1 MNHVLDDYIFNNY
14 VVIGVSAGPD
24 SMCLLDLLQKKTT
37 KIVVCHI
44 NHNVRKESIEEEEY
58 ITKYCQDKNIILEKT
73 TINNYQ
79 ENNFEN
85 EARKKRYMF
94 YEEILKKYNSK
105 TLLLAHHGD
114 DLIETILMKISRG
127 SNLEGYAG
135 IKEISNVKNYQ
146 IIRPLLKYTK
156 EDIINYNKSNNIKYY
171 NDSSNQST
179 NYTRNRY
186 RLNILPLLKKEDKNI
201 HKKYLKYSKTLIEY
215 DDYIKREVKRNIN
228 NVYKDNIINIDNLN
242 KLDTFLIKNILYNI
256 MNNIYQNKNNII
268 TDRHIQN
275 IISLLNNTKPNIK
288 IDLPPFTL
296 VGATTRAGDLSA
308 PLRDR
313 FGIISKLQYYTV
325 EELTQI
331 IKRTAKV
338 LGVGIEDDAAVE
350 LASRS
355 RGTPRIANRLF
366 KRVRDFA
373 LVKGD
378 GNIDKDII
386 NIALD
391 RLKVDNMGLDETD
404 HELLLAIIKKFN
416 GGPVGVE
423 AVASAI
429 GEEVTTIEDVY
440 EPYLLQTGLL
450 KRTSR
455 GRVATPKAYEVLHLN
470 YEDFRKK

>member
-14 VVIGVSAGPD
+14 VVIGVSTGPD

-44 NHNVRKESIEEEEY
+44 NHNVRKESIEEEKY

-288 IDLPPFTL
+288 IDLPNNKEI
-296 VGATTRAGDLSA
+296 VKEYN
-308 PLRDR
+308 
-313 FGIISKLQYYTV
+313 KL
-325 EELTQI
+325 I
-331 IKRTAKV
+331 IKDKTSDIKNYKIEFNDKIEIEN
-338 LGVGIEDDAAVE
+338 LIIEKIESEDDDSNSVC
-350 LASRS
+350 
-355 RGTPRIANRLF
+355 RL
-366 KRVRDFA
+366 
-373 LVKGD
+373 
-378 GNIDKDII
+378 NSKDITLPLYI
-386 NIALD
+386 RNREDGDYIILKGSNNRKKIKEIFIEKKLPLNKRNNYPLLVDSNNNIIWIP
-391 RLKVDNMGLDETD
+391 N
-404 HELLLAIIKKFN
+404 IKKSKFCN
-416 GGPVGVE
+416 KKSE
-423 AVASAI
+423 NYDI
-429 GEEVTTIEDVY
+429 IIRCNERKEDY
-440 EPYLLQTGLL
+440 E
-450 KRTSR
+450 
-455 GRVATPKAYEVLHLN
+455 
-470 YEDFRKK
+470 

>member
-1 MNHVLDDYIFNNY
+1 MQKEDIMNHVLDDYIFNNY

-156 EDIINYNKSNNIKYY
+156 EDIINYNKYNNIKYY

-288 IDLPPFTL
+288 IDLPNNKEI
-296 VGATTRAGDLSA
+296 VKEYN
-308 PLRDR
+308 
-313 FGIISKLQYYTV
+313 KL
-325 EELTQI
+325 I
-331 IKRTAKV
+331 IKDKTSDIKNYKIEFNDKIEIEN
-338 LGVGIEDDAAVE
+338 LIIEKIESEDDDSNSVC
-350 LASRS
+350 
-355 RGTPRIANRLF
+355 RL
-366 KRVRDFA
+366 
-373 LVKGD
+373 
-378 GNIDKDII
+378 NSKDITLPLYI
-386 NIALD
+386 RNREDGDYIILKGSNNRKKIKEIFIEKKLPLNKRNNYPLLVDSNNNIIWIP
-391 RLKVDNMGLDETD
+391 N
-404 HELLLAIIKKFN
+404 IKKSKFCN
-416 GGPVGVE
+416 KKSE
-423 AVASAI
+423 NYDI
-429 GEEVTTIEDVY
+429 IIRCNERKEDY
-440 EPYLLQTGLL
+440 E
-450 KRTSR
+450 
-455 GRVATPKAYEVLHLN
+455 
-470 YEDFRKK
+470 

>member
-288 IDLPPFTL
+288 IDLPNNKEI
-296 VGATTRAGDLSA
+296 VKEYN
-308 PLRDR
+308 
-313 FGIISKLQYYTV
+313 KL
-325 EELTQI
+325 I
-331 IKRTAKV
+331 IKDKTSDIKNYKIEFNDKIEIES
-338 LGVGIEDDAAVE
+338 LIIEKIESEDDDSNSVC
-350 LASRS
+350 
-355 RGTPRIANRLF
+355 RL
-366 KRVRDFA
+366 
-373 LVKGD
+373 
-378 GNIDKDII
+378 NIKDITLPLYI
-386 NIALD
+386 RNREDGDYIILKGSNNRKKIKEIFIEKKLPLKKRNNYPLLVDSNNNIIWIP
-391 RLKVDNMGLDETD
+391 N
-404 HELLLAIIKKFN
+404 IKKSKFCN
-416 GGPVGVE
+416 KKSE
-423 AVASAI
+423 NYDI
-429 GEEVTTIEDVY
+429 IIRCNERKEDY
-440 EPYLLQTGLL
+440 E
-450 KRTSR
+450 
-455 GRVATPKAYEVLHLN
+455 
-470 YEDFRKK
+470 

>member
-135 IKEISNVKNYQ
+135 IKEVSNVKNYQ

-256 MNNIYQNKNNII
+256 MNNIYKNKNNII

-275 IISLLNNTKPNIK
+275 IISLLNNIKPNIK
-288 IDLPPFTL
+288 IDLPNNKEI
-296 VGATTRAGDLSA
+296 VKEYN
-308 PLRDR
+308 
-313 FGIISKLQYYTV
+313 KL
-325 EELTQI
+325 I
-331 IKRTAKV
+331 IKDKTSDIKNYKIEFNDKIEIEN
-338 LGVGIEDDAAVE
+338 LIIEKIESEDDDSNSVC
-350 LASRS
+350 
-355 RGTPRIANRLF
+355 RL
-366 KRVRDFA
+366 
-373 LVKGD
+373 
-378 GNIDKDII
+378 NSKDITLPLYI
-386 NIALD
+386 RNREDGDYIILKGSNNRKKIKEIFIEKKLPLKKRNNYPLLVDSNNNIIWIP
-391 RLKVDNMGLDETD
+391 N
-404 HELLLAIIKKFN
+404 IKKSKFCN
-416 GGPVGVE
+416 KKSE
-423 AVASAI
+423 NYDI
-429 GEEVTTIEDVY
+429 IIRCNERKEDY
-440 EPYLLQTGLL
+440 E
-450 KRTSR
+450 
-455 GRVATPKAYEVLHLN
+455 
-470 YEDFRKK
+470 

>member
-242 KLDTFLIKNILYNI
+242 KLDTFLIKNVLYNV

-288 IDLPPFTL
+288 IDLPNNKEI
-296 VGATTRAGDLSA
+296 VKEYN
-308 PLRDR
+308 
-313 FGIISKLQYYTV
+313 KL
-325 EELTQI
+325 I
-331 IKRTAKV
+331 IKDKTSDIKNYKIEFNDKIEIEN
-338 LGVGIEDDAAVE
+338 LIIEKIKSEDDDSNSVC
-350 LASRS
+350 
-355 RGTPRIANRLF
+355 RL
-366 KRVRDFA
+366 
-373 LVKGD
+373 
-378 GNIDKDII
+378 NSKDITLPLYI
-386 NIALD
+386 RNREDGDYIILKGSNNRKKIKEIFIEKKLPLNKRNNYPLLVDSNNNIIWIP
-391 RLKVDNMGLDETD
+391 N
-404 HELLLAIIKKFN
+404 IKKSKFCN
-416 GGPVGVE
+416 KKSE
-423 AVASAI
+423 NYDI
-429 GEEVTTIEDVY
+429 IIRCNERKEDY
-440 EPYLLQTGLL
+440 E
-450 KRTSR
+450 
-455 GRVATPKAYEVLHLN
+455 
-470 YEDFRKK
+470 

>member
-24 SMCLLDLLQKKTT
+24 SMCLLNLLQKKTN

-44 NHNVRKESIEEEEY
+44 NHNVRKESIKEEEY
-58 ITKYCQDKNIILEKT
+58 ITKYCQENNIILEKT

-105 TLLLAHHGD
+105 TLLAHHGD
-114 DLIETILMKISRG
+114 DLIETVLMKISRG

-135 IKEISNVKNYQ
+135 IKEVSNVKDYQ

-215 DDYIKREVKRNIN
+215 DNYIKREVK
-228 NVYKDNIINIDNLN
+228 KNIDNVYINNIIYIEKLN
-242 KLDTFLIKNILYNI
+242 QLDTFLIKNILYNI

-268 TDRHIQN
+268 TDKHIQN

-288 IDLPPFTL
+288 IDLPNNKEIVKEYNKLIIKEKRSNIKSYKIEFNDKIEIEKFIIEKTESEDNDSNNVCRLNSKDITL
-296 VGATTRAGDLSA
+296 PLYIRNREDGDFIVLKGSNNRKKIKEIFIEKKI
-308 PLRDR
+308 P
-313 FGIISKLQYYTV
+313 ISKRNNYPL
-325 EELTQI
+325 LTDSNNNI
-331 IKRTAKV
+331 IW
-338 LGVGIEDDAAVE
+338 I
-350 LASRS
+350 
-355 RGTPRIANRLF
+355 P
-366 KRVRDFA
+366 
-373 LVKGD
+373 
-378 GNIDKDII
+378 NIKKSKFCKKKNENYDII
-386 NIALD
+386 IRCNE
-391 RLKVDNMGLDETD
+391 RK
-404 HELLLAIIKKFN
+404 
-416 GGPVGVE
+416 
-423 AVASAI
+423 
-429 GEEVTTIEDVY
+429 EDY
-440 EPYLLQTGLL
+440 E
-450 KRTSR
+450 
-455 GRVATPKAYEVLHLN
+455 
-470 YEDFRKK
+470 

>member
-1 MNHVLDDYIFNNY
+1 MQKEDIMNHVLDDYIFNNY

-85 EARKKRYMF
+85 EARKKRYIF

-135 IKEISNVKNYQ
+135 IKEVSNVKNYQ

-288 IDLPPFTL
+288 IDLPNNKEI
-296 VGATTRAGDLSA
+296 VKEYN
-308 PLRDR
+308 
-313 FGIISKLQYYTV
+313 KL
-325 EELTQI
+325 I
-331 IKRTAKV
+331 IKDKTSDIKNYKIEFNDKIEIEN
-338 LGVGIEDDAAVE
+338 LIIEKIESEDDDSNSVC
-350 LASRS
+350 
-355 RGTPRIANRLF
+355 RL
-366 KRVRDFA
+366 
-373 LVKGD
+373 
-378 GNIDKDII
+378 NSKDITLPLYI
-386 NIALD
+386 RNREDGDYIILKGSNNRKKIKEIFIEKKLPLNKRNNYPLLVDSNNNIIWIP
-391 RLKVDNMGLDETD
+391 N
-404 HELLLAIIKKFN
+404 IKKSKFCN
-416 GGPVGVE
+416 KKSE
-423 AVASAI
+423 NYDI
-429 GEEVTTIEDVY
+429 IIRCNERKEDY
-440 EPYLLQTGLL
+440 E
-450 KRTSR
+450 
-455 GRVATPKAYEVLHLN
+455 
-470 YEDFRKK
+470 

>member
-288 IDLPPFTL
+288 IDLPNNKEI
-296 VGATTRAGDLSA
+296 VKEYN
-308 PLRDR
+308 
-313 FGIISKLQYYTV
+313 KL
-325 EELTQI
+325 I
-331 IKRTAKV
+331 IKDKTSDIKNYKIEFNNKIEIEN
-338 LGVGIEDDAAVE
+338 LIIEKIESEDDDSNSVC
-350 LASRS
+350 
-355 RGTPRIANRLF
+355 RL
-366 KRVRDFA
+366 
-373 LVKGD
+373 
-378 GNIDKDII
+378 NSKDITLPLYI
-386 NIALD
+386 RNREDGDYIILKGRNNRKKIKEIFIEKKLPLKKRNNYPLLVDSNNNIIWIP
-391 RLKVDNMGLDETD
+391 N
-404 HELLLAIIKKFN
+404 IKKSKFCN
-416 GGPVGVE
+416 KKSE
-423 AVASAI
+423 NYDI
-429 GEEVTTIEDVY
+429 IIRCNERKEYY
-440 EPYLLQTGLL
+440 E
-450 KRTSR
+450 
-455 GRVATPKAYEVLHLN
+455 
-470 YEDFRKK
+470 

>member
-73 TINNYQ
+73 IINNYQ

-85 EARKKRYMF
+85 EARKKRYIF

-135 IKEISNVKNYQ
+135 IKEVSNVKNYQ

-288 IDLPPFTL
+288 IDLPNNKEI
-296 VGATTRAGDLSA
+296 VKEYN
-308 PLRDR
+308 
-313 FGIISKLQYYTV
+313 KL
-325 EELTQI
+325 I
-331 IKRTAKV
+331 IKDKTSDIKNYKIEFNDKIEIEN
-338 LGVGIEDDAAVE
+338 LIIEKIESEDDDSNSVC
-350 LASRS
+350 
-355 RGTPRIANRLF
+355 RL
-366 KRVRDFA
+366 
-373 LVKGD
+373 
-378 GNIDKDII
+378 NSKDITLPLYI
-386 NIALD
+386 RNREDGDYIILKGSNNRKKIKEIFIEKKLPLNKRNNYPLLVDSNNNIIWIP
-391 RLKVDNMGLDETD
+391 N
-404 HELLLAIIKKFN
+404 IKKSKFCN
-416 GGPVGVE
+416 KKSE
-423 AVASAI
+423 NYDI
-429 GEEVTTIEDVY
+429 IIRCNERKEDY
-440 EPYLLQTGLL
+440 E
-450 KRTSR
+450 
-455 GRVATPKAYEVLHLN
+455 
-470 YEDFRKK
+470 

>member
-14 VVIGVSAGPD
+14 VVIGVSAGPH

-288 IDLPPFTL
+288 IDLPNNKEI
-296 VGATTRAGDLSA
+296 VKEYN
-308 PLRDR
+308 
-313 FGIISKLQYYTV
+313 KL
-325 EELTQI
+325 I
-331 IKRTAKV
+331 IKDKTSDIKNYKIEFNDKIEIEN
-338 LGVGIEDDAAVE
+338 LIIEKIESEDDDSNSVC
-350 LASRS
+350 
-355 RGTPRIANRLF
+355 RL
-366 KRVRDFA
+366 
-373 LVKGD
+373 
-378 GNIDKDII
+378 NSKDITLPLYI
-386 NIALD
+386 RNREDGDYIILKGSNNRKKIKEIFIEKKLPLKKRNNYPLLVDSNNNIIWIP
-391 RLKVDNMGLDETD
+391 N
-404 HELLLAIIKKFN
+404 IKKSKFCN
-416 GGPVGVE
+416 KKSE
-423 AVASAI
+423 NYDI
-429 GEEVTTIEDVY
+429 IIRCNERKEDY
-440 EPYLLQTGLL
+440 E
-450 KRTSR
+450 
-455 GRVATPKAYEVLHLN
+455 
-470 YEDFRKK
+470 

>member
-1 MNHVLDDYIFNNY
+1 MQKEDIMNHVLDDYIFNNY

-288 IDLPPFTL
+288 IDLPNNKEI
-296 VGATTRAGDLSA
+296 VKEYN
-308 PLRDR
+308 
-313 FGIISKLQYYTV
+313 KL
-325 EELTQI
+325 I
-331 IKRTAKV
+331 IKDKTSDIKNYKIEFNDKIEIEN
-338 LGVGIEDDAAVE
+338 LIIEKIESEDDDSNSVC
-350 LASRS
+350 
-355 RGTPRIANRLF
+355 RL
-366 KRVRDFA
+366 
-373 LVKGD
+373 
-378 GNIDKDII
+378 NSKDITLPLYI
-386 NIALD
+386 RNREDGDYIILKGSNNRKKIKEIFIEKKLSLNKRNNYPLLVDSNNNIIWIP
-391 RLKVDNMGLDETD
+391 N
-404 HELLLAIIKKFN
+404 IKKSKFCN
-416 GGPVGVE
+416 KKSE
-423 AVASAI
+423 NYDI
-429 GEEVTTIEDVY
+429 IIRCNERKEDY
-440 EPYLLQTGLL
+440 E
-450 KRTSR
+450 
-455 GRVATPKAYEVLHLN
+455 
-470 YEDFRKK
+470 

>member
-14 VVIGVSAGPD
+14 VIIGVSAGPD

-288 IDLPPFTL
+288 IDLPNNKEI
-296 VGATTRAGDLSA
+296 VKEYN
-308 PLRDR
+308 
-313 FGIISKLQYYTV
+313 KL
-325 EELTQI
+325 I
-331 IKRTAKV
+331 IKDKTSDIKNYKIEFNDKIEIEN
-338 LGVGIEDDAAVE
+338 LIIEKIESEDDDSNSVC
-350 LASRS
+350 
-355 RGTPRIANRLF
+355 RL
-366 KRVRDFA
+366 
-373 LVKGD
+373 
-378 GNIDKDII
+378 NSKDITLPLYI
-386 NIALD
+386 RNRKDGDYIILKGSNNRKKIKEIFIEKKLPLKKRNNYPLLVDSNNNIIWIP
-391 RLKVDNMGLDETD
+391 N
-404 HELLLAIIKKFN
+404 IKKSKFCN
-416 GGPVGVE
+416 KKSE
-423 AVASAI
+423 NYDI
-429 GEEVTTIEDVY
+429 IIRCNERKEDY
-440 EPYLLQTGLL
+440 E
-450 KRTSR
+450 
-455 GRVATPKAYEVLHLN
+455 
-470 YEDFRKK
+470 

>member
-114 DLIETILMKISRG
+114 DLIETILLKISRG

-288 IDLPPFTL
+288 IDLPNNKEI
-296 VGATTRAGDLSA
+296 VKEYN
-308 PLRDR
+308 
-313 FGIISKLQYYTV
+313 KL
-325 EELTQI
+325 I
-331 IKRTAKV
+331 IKDKTSDIKNYKIEFNDKIEIEN
-338 LGVGIEDDAAVE
+338 LIIEKIESEDDDSNSVC
-350 LASRS
+350 
-355 RGTPRIANRLF
+355 RL
-366 KRVRDFA
+366 
-373 LVKGD
+373 
-378 GNIDKDII
+378 NSKDITLPLYI
-386 NIALD
+386 RNREDGDYIILKGSNNRKKIKEIFIEKKLPLNKRNNYPLLVDSNNNIIWIP
-391 RLKVDNMGLDETD
+391 N
-404 HELLLAIIKKFN
+404 IKKSKFCN
-416 GGPVGVE
+416 KKSE
-423 AVASAI
+423 NYDI
-429 GEEVTTIEDVY
+429 IIRCNERKEDY
-440 EPYLLQTGLL
+440 E
-450 KRTSR
+450 
-455 GRVATPKAYEVLHLN
+455 
-470 YEDFRKK
+470 

>member
-228 NVYKDNIINIDNLN
+228 NVYKGNIINIDNLN

-288 IDLPPFTL
+288 IDLPNNKEI
-296 VGATTRAGDLSA
+296 VKEYN
-308 PLRDR
+308 
-313 FGIISKLQYYTV
+313 KL
-325 EELTQI
+325 I
-331 IKRTAKV
+331 IKDKTSDIKNYKIEFNDKIEIEN
-338 LGVGIEDDAAVE
+338 LIIEKIESEDDDSNSVC
-350 LASRS
+350 
-355 RGTPRIANRLF
+355 RL
-366 KRVRDFA
+366 
-373 LVKGD
+373 
-378 GNIDKDII
+378 NSKDITLPLYI
-386 NIALD
+386 RNREDGDYIILKGSNNRKKIKEIFIEKKLPLKKRNNYPLLVDSNNNIIWIP
-391 RLKVDNMGLDETD
+391 N
-404 HELLLAIIKKFN
+404 IKKSKFCN
-416 GGPVGVE
+416 KKSE
-423 AVASAI
+423 NYDI
-429 GEEVTTIEDVY
+429 IIRCNERKEDY
-440 EPYLLQTGLL
+440 E
-450 KRTSR
+450 
-455 GRVATPKAYEVLHLN
+455 
-470 YEDFRKK
+470 

>member
-135 IKEISNVKNYQ
+135 IKEVSNVKNYQ

-288 IDLPPFTL
+288 IDLPNNKEI
-296 VGATTRAGDLSA
+296 VKEYN
-308 PLRDR
+308 
-313 FGIISKLQYYTV
+313 KL
-325 EELTQI
+325 I
-331 IKRTAKV
+331 IKDKTSDIKNYK
-338 LGVGIEDDAAVE
+338 IEFNDKIEIENLIIEKIESDDDSNSVC
-350 LASRS
+350 
-355 RGTPRIANRLF
+355 RL
-366 KRVRDFA
+366 
-373 LVKGD
+373 
-378 GNIDKDII
+378 NSKDITLPLYI
-386 NIALD
+386 RNREDGDYIILKGSNNRKKIKEIFIEKKLPLKKRNNYPLLVDSNNNIIWIP
-391 RLKVDNMGLDETD
+391 N
-404 HELLLAIIKKFN
+404 IKKSKFCN
-416 GGPVGVE
+416 KKSE
-423 AVASAI
+423 NYDI
-429 GEEVTTIEDVY
+429 IIRCNERKEDY
-440 EPYLLQTGLL
+440 E
-450 KRTSR
+450 
-455 GRVATPKAYEVLHLN
+455 
-470 YEDFRKK
+470 

>member
-73 TINNYQ
+73 IINNYQ

-85 EARKKRYMF
+85 EARKKRYIF

-288 IDLPPFTL
+288 IDLPNNKEI
-296 VGATTRAGDLSA
+296 VKEYN
-308 PLRDR
+308 
-313 FGIISKLQYYTV
+313 KL
-325 EELTQI
+325 I
-331 IKRTAKV
+331 IKDKTSDIKNYKIEFNDKIEIEN
-338 LGVGIEDDAAVE
+338 LIIEKIESEDDDSNSVC
-350 LASRS
+350 
-355 RGTPRIANRLF
+355 RL
-366 KRVRDFA
+366 
-373 LVKGD
+373 
-378 GNIDKDII
+378 NSKDITLPLYI
-386 NIALD
+386 RNREDGDYIILKGSNNRKKIKEIFIEKKLPLNKRNNYPLLVDSNNNIIWIP
-391 RLKVDNMGLDETD
+391 N
-404 HELLLAIIKKFN
+404 IKKSKFCN
-416 GGPVGVE
+416 KKSE
-423 AVASAI
+423 NYDI
-429 GEEVTTIEDVY
+429 IIRCNERKEDY
-440 EPYLLQTGLL
+440 E
-450 KRTSR
+450 
-455 GRVATPKAYEVLHLN
+455 
-470 YEDFRKK
+470 

>member
-73 TINNYQ
+73 IINNYQ

-85 EARKKRYMF
+85 EARKKRYIF

-135 IKEISNVKNYQ
+135 IKEVSNVKNYQ

-288 IDLPPFTL
+288 IDLPNNKEI
-296 VGATTRAGDLSA
+296 VKEYN
-308 PLRDR
+308 
-313 FGIISKLQYYTV
+313 KL
-325 EELTQI
+325 I
-331 IKRTAKV
+331 IKDKTNDIKNYKIEFNDKIEIEN
-338 LGVGIEDDAAVE
+338 LIIEKIESEDDDSNSVC
-350 LASRS
+350 
-355 RGTPRIANRLF
+355 RL
-366 KRVRDFA
+366 
-373 LVKGD
+373 
-378 GNIDKDII
+378 NSKDITLPLYI
-386 NIALD
+386 RNREDGDYIILKGSNNRKKIKEIFIEKKLPLNKRNNYPLLVDSNNNIIWIP
-391 RLKVDNMGLDETD
+391 N
-404 HELLLAIIKKFN
+404 IKKSKFCN
-416 GGPVGVE
+416 KKSE
-423 AVASAI
+423 NYDI
-429 GEEVTTIEDVY
+429 IIRCNERKEDY
-440 EPYLLQTGLL
+440 E
-450 KRTSR
+450 
-455 GRVATPKAYEVLHLN
+455 
-470 YEDFRKK
+470 

>member
-135 IKEISNVKNYQ
+135 IKEVSNVKNYQ

-288 IDLPPFTL
+288 IDLPNNKEI
-296 VGATTRAGDLSA
+296 VKEYN
-308 PLRDR
+308 
-313 FGIISKLQYYTV
+313 KL
-325 EELTQI
+325 I
-331 IKRTAKV
+331 IKDKTSDIKNYKIEFNDKIEIEN
-338 LGVGIEDDAAVE
+338 LIIEKIESEDDDSNSVC
-350 LASRS
+350 
-355 RGTPRIANRLF
+355 RL
-366 KRVRDFA
+366 
-373 LVKGD
+373 
-378 GNIDKDII
+378 NSKDITLPLYI
-386 NIALD
+386 RNREDGDYIILKGSNNRKKIKEIFIEKKLPLKRRNNYPLLVDSNNNIIWIP
-391 RLKVDNMGLDETD
+391 N
-404 HELLLAIIKKFN
+404 IKKSKFCN
-416 GGPVGVE
+416 KKSE
-423 AVASAI
+423 NYDI
-429 GEEVTTIEDVY
+429 IIRCNERKEDY
-440 EPYLLQTGLL
+440 E
-450 KRTSR
+450 
-455 GRVATPKAYEVLHLN
+455 
-470 YEDFRKK
+470 

>member
-135 IKEISNVKNYQ
+135 IKEVSNVKNYQ

-288 IDLPPFTL
+288 IDLPNNKEI
-296 VGATTRAGDLSA
+296 VKEYN
-308 PLRDR
+308 
-313 FGIISKLQYYTV
+313 KL
-325 EELTQI
+325 I
-331 IKRTAKV
+331 IKDKTSDIKNYKIEFNDKIEIEN
-338 LGVGIEDDAAVE
+338 LIIEKIESEDDDSNSVC
-350 LASRS
+350 
-355 RGTPRIANRLF
+355 RL
-366 KRVRDFA
+366 
-373 LVKGD
+373 
-378 GNIDKDII
+378 NSKDITLPLYI
-386 NIALD
+386 RNREDGDYIILKGSNNRKKIKEIFIEKKLPLKKRNNYPLLVDSNNNIIWIP
-391 RLKVDNMGLDETD
+391 N
-404 HELLLAIIKKFN
+404 IKKSKFCN
-416 GGPVGVE
+416 KKSE
-423 AVASAI
+423 NYDI
-429 GEEVTTIEDVY
+429 IIRCNERKEHY
-440 EPYLLQTGLL
+440 E
-450 KRTSR
+450 
-455 GRVATPKAYEVLHLN
+455 
-470 YEDFRKK
+470 

>member
-135 IKEISNVKNYQ
+135 IKEVSNVKNYQ

-171 NDSSNQST
+171 NDSSNQCT

-186 RLNILPLLKKEDKNI
+186 RLNILPLLKKENKNI

-288 IDLPPFTL
+288 IDLPNNKEI
-296 VGATTRAGDLSA
+296 VKEYN
-308 PLRDR
+308 
-313 FGIISKLQYYTV
+313 KL
-325 EELTQI
+325 I
-331 IKRTAKV
+331 IKDKTSDIKNYKIEFNDKIEIEN
-338 LGVGIEDDAAVE
+338 LIIEKIESEDDDSNSVC
-350 LASRS
+350 
-355 RGTPRIANRLF
+355 RL
-366 KRVRDFA
+366 
-373 LVKGD
+373 
-378 GNIDKDII
+378 NSKDITLPLYI
-386 NIALD
+386 RNREDGDYIILKGSNNRKKIKEIFIEKKLPLKKRNNYPLLVDSNNNIIWIP
-391 RLKVDNMGLDETD
+391 N
-404 HELLLAIIKKFN
+404 IKKSKFCN
-416 GGPVGVE
+416 KKSE
-423 AVASAI
+423 NYDI
-429 GEEVTTIEDVY
+429 IIRCNERKEDY
-440 EPYLLQTGLL
+440 E
-450 KRTSR
+450 
-455 GRVATPKAYEVLHLN
+455 
-470 YEDFRKK
+470 

>member
-215 DDYIKREVKRNIN
+215 DDYIKREIKRNIN

-288 IDLPPFTL
+288 IDLPNNKEI
-296 VGATTRAGDLSA
+296 VKEYN
-308 PLRDR
+308 
-313 FGIISKLQYYTV
+313 KL
-325 EELTQI
+325 I
-331 IKRTAKV
+331 IKDKTSDIKNYKIEFNDKIEIEN
-338 LGVGIEDDAAVE
+338 LIIEKIESEDDDSNSVC
-350 LASRS
+350 
-355 RGTPRIANRLF
+355 RL
-366 KRVRDFA
+366 
-373 LVKGD
+373 
-378 GNIDKDII
+378 NSKDITLPLYI
-386 NIALD
+386 RNREDGDYIILKGSNNRKKIKEIFIEKKLPLKKRNNYPLLVDSNNNIIWIP
-391 RLKVDNMGLDETD
+391 N
-404 HELLLAIIKKFN
+404 IKKSKFCN
-416 GGPVGVE
+416 KKSE
-423 AVASAI
+423 NYDI
-429 GEEVTTIEDVY
+429 IIRCNERKEDY
-440 EPYLLQTGLL
+440 E
-450 KRTSR
+450 
-455 GRVATPKAYEVLHLN
+455 
-470 YEDFRKK
+470 

>member
-288 IDLPPFTL
+288 IDLPNNKEI
-296 VGATTRAGDLSA
+296 VKEYN
-308 PLRDR
+308 
-313 FGIISKLQYYTV
+313 KL
-325 EELTQI
+325 I
-331 IKRTAKV
+331 IKDKTSDIKNYKIEFNDKIEIEN
-338 LGVGIEDDAAVE
+338 LIIEKIESEDDDSNSVC
-350 LASRS
+350 
-355 RGTPRIANRLF
+355 RL
-366 KRVRDFA
+366 
-373 LVKGD
+373 
-378 GNIDKDII
+378 NSKDITLPLYI
-386 NIALD
+386 RNREDGDYIILKRSNNRKKIKEIFIEKKLPLKKRNNYPLLVDSNNNIIWIP
-391 RLKVDNMGLDETD
+391 N
-404 HELLLAIIKKFN
+404 IKKSKFCN
-416 GGPVGVE
+416 KKSE
-423 AVASAI
+423 NYDI
-429 GEEVTTIEDVY
+429 IIRCNERKEDY
-440 EPYLLQTGLL
+440 E
-450 KRTSR
+450 
-455 GRVATPKAYEVLHLN
+455 
-470 YEDFRKK
+470 

>member
-275 IISLLNNTKPNIK
+275 IISLLNNAKPNIK
-288 IDLPPFTL
+288 IDLPNNKEI
-296 VGATTRAGDLSA
+296 VKEYN
-308 PLRDR
+308 
-313 FGIISKLQYYTV
+313 KL
-325 EELTQI
+325 I
-331 IKRTAKV
+331 IKDKTSDIKNYKIEFNDKIEIEN
-338 LGVGIEDDAAVE
+338 LIIEKIESEDDDSNSVC
-350 LASRS
+350 
-355 RGTPRIANRLF
+355 RL
-366 KRVRDFA
+366 
-373 LVKGD
+373 
-378 GNIDKDII
+378 NSKDITLPLYI
-386 NIALD
+386 RNREDGDYIILKGSNNRKKIKEIFIEKKLPLKKRNNYPLLVDSNNNIIWIP
-391 RLKVDNMGLDETD
+391 N
-404 HELLLAIIKKFN
+404 IKKSKFCN
-416 GGPVGVE
+416 KKSE
-423 AVASAI
+423 NYDI
-429 GEEVTTIEDVY
+429 IIRCNERKEDY
-440 EPYLLQTGLL
+440 E
-450 KRTSR
+450 
-455 GRVATPKAYEVLHLN
+455 
-470 YEDFRKK
+470 

>member
-215 DDYIKREVKRNIN
+215 DNYIKREVK
-228 NVYKDNIINIDNLN
+228 KNIDNVYINNIIYIDKLN
-242 KLDTFLIKNILYNI
+242 QLDTFLIKNILYNI

-268 TDRHIQN
+268 TDKHIQN

-288 IDLPPFTL
+288 IDLPNNKEIVKEYNKLIIKEKRSNIKSYKIEFNDKIEIEKFIIEKIESEDNDSNNVCRLNSKDITL
-296 VGATTRAGDLSA
+296 PLYIRNREDGDFIVLKGSNNRKKIKEIFIEKKI
-308 PLRDR
+308 P
-313 FGIISKLQYYTV
+313 ISKRNNYPL
-325 EELTQI
+325 LIDSNNNI
-331 IKRTAKV
+331 IW
-338 LGVGIEDDAAVE
+338 I
-350 LASRS
+350 
-355 RGTPRIANRLF
+355 P
-366 KRVRDFA
+366 
-373 LVKGD
+373 
-378 GNIDKDII
+378 NIKKSKFCKKKNENYDII
-386 NIALD
+386 IRCNE
-391 RLKVDNMGLDETD
+391 RK
-404 HELLLAIIKKFN
+404 
-416 GGPVGVE
+416 
-423 AVASAI
+423 
-429 GEEVTTIEDVY
+429 EDY
-440 EPYLLQTGLL
+440 E
-450 KRTSR
+450 
-455 GRVATPKAYEVLHLN
+455 
-470 YEDFRKK
+470 

>member
-171 NDSSNQST
+171 NDSYNQST

-268 TDRHIQN
+268 TDRHIKN

-288 IDLPPFTL
+288 IDLPNNKEI
-296 VGATTRAGDLSA
+296 VKEYN
-308 PLRDR
+308 
-313 FGIISKLQYYTV
+313 KL
-325 EELTQI
+325 I
-331 IKRTAKV
+331 IKDKTSDIKNYKIEFNDKIEIEN
-338 LGVGIEDDAAVE
+338 LIIEKIESEDDDSNSVC
-350 LASRS
+350 
-355 RGTPRIANRLF
+355 RL
-366 KRVRDFA
+366 
-373 LVKGD
+373 
-378 GNIDKDII
+378 NSKDITLPLYI
-386 NIALD
+386 RNREDGDYIILKGSNNRKKIKEIFIEKKLPLNKRNNYPLLVDSNNNIIWIP
-391 RLKVDNMGLDETD
+391 N
-404 HELLLAIIKKFN
+404 IKKSKFCN
-416 GGPVGVE
+416 KKSE
-423 AVASAI
+423 NYDI
-429 GEEVTTIEDVY
+429 IIRCNERKEDY
-440 EPYLLQTGLL
+440 E
-450 KRTSR
+450 
-455 GRVATPKAYEVLHLN
+455 
-470 YEDFRKK
+470 

>member
-73 TINNYQ
+73 TVNNYQ

-288 IDLPPFTL
+288 IDLPNNKEI
-296 VGATTRAGDLSA
+296 VKEYN
-308 PLRDR
+308 
-313 FGIISKLQYYTV
+313 KL
-325 EELTQI
+325 I
-331 IKRTAKV
+331 IKDKTSDIKNYKIEFNDKIEIEN
-338 LGVGIEDDAAVE
+338 LIIEKIESEDDDSNSVC
-350 LASRS
+350 
-355 RGTPRIANRLF
+355 RL
-366 KRVRDFA
+366 
-373 LVKGD
+373 
-378 GNIDKDII
+378 NSKDITLPLYI
-386 NIALD
+386 RNREDGDYIILKGSNNRKKIKEIFIEKKLPLKKRNNYPLLVDSNNNIIWIP
-391 RLKVDNMGLDETD
+391 N
-404 HELLLAIIKKFN
+404 IKKSKFCN
-416 GGPVGVE
+416 KKSE
-423 AVASAI
+423 NYDI
-429 GEEVTTIEDVY
+429 IIRCNERKEDY
-440 EPYLLQTGLL
+440 E
-450 KRTSR
+450 
-455 GRVATPKAYEVLHLN
+455 
-470 YEDFRKK
+470 

>member
-135 IKEISNVKNYQ
+135 IKEVSNVKNYQ

-288 IDLPPFTL
+288 IDLPNNKEI
-296 VGATTRAGDLSA
+296 VKEYN
-308 PLRDR
+308 
-313 FGIISKLQYYTV
+313 KL
-325 EELTQI
+325 I
-331 IKRTAKV
+331 IKDKTSDIKNYKIEFNDKIEIEN
-338 LGVGIEDDAAVE
+338 LIIEKIESEDDDSNSVCR
-350 LASRS
+350 LNSKNITLPLYIR
-355 RGTPRIANRLF
+355 NREDGDYIILKGSNNRKKIKEIF
-366 KRVRDFA
+366 IEKKLPLNKRNNYPL
-373 LVKGD
+373 LVD
-378 GNIDKDII
+378 SNNNIIWIPNIKKSKFCNKKSENYDII
-386 NIALD
+386 IRCNE
-391 RLKVDNMGLDETD
+391 RK
-404 HELLLAIIKKFN
+404 
-416 GGPVGVE
+416 
-423 AVASAI
+423 
-429 GEEVTTIEDVY
+429 EDY
-440 EPYLLQTGLL
+440 E
-450 KRTSR
+450 
-455 GRVATPKAYEVLHLN
+455 
-470 YEDFRKK
+470 

>member
-14 VVIGVSAGPD
+14 VVIGVSTGPD
-24 SMCLLDLLQKKTT
+24 SMCLLNLLQKKTN

-44 NHNVRKESIEEEEY
+44 NHNVRKESIKEEEY
-58 ITKYCQDKNIILEKT
+58 ITKYCQENNIILEKT

-114 DLIETILMKISRG
+114 DLIETVLMKISRG

-135 IKEISNVKNYQ
+135 IKEVSNVKDYQ

-215 DDYIKREVKRNIN
+215 DNYIKREVK
-228 NVYKDNIINIDNLN
+228 KNIDNVYINNIIYIEKLN
-242 KLDTFLIKNILYNI
+242 QLDTFLIKNILYNI

-268 TDRHIQN
+268 TDKHIQN

-288 IDLPPFTL
+288 IDLPNNKEIVKEYNKLIIKEKRSNIKSYKIEFNDKIEIEKFIIEKIESEDNDSNNVCRLNSKDITL
-296 VGATTRAGDLSA
+296 PLYIRNREDGDFIVLKGSNNRKKIKEIFIEKKI
-308 PLRDR
+308 P
-313 FGIISKLQYYTV
+313 ISKRNNYPL
-325 EELTQI
+325 LTDSNNNI
-331 IKRTAKV
+331 IW
-338 LGVGIEDDAAVE
+338 I
-350 LASRS
+350 
-355 RGTPRIANRLF
+355 P
-366 KRVRDFA
+366 
-373 LVKGD
+373 
-378 GNIDKDII
+378 NIKKSKFCKKKNENYDII
-386 NIALD
+386 IRCNE
-391 RLKVDNMGLDETD
+391 RK
-404 HELLLAIIKKFN
+404 
-416 GGPVGVE
+416 
-423 AVASAI
+423 
-429 GEEVTTIEDVY
+429 EDY
-440 EPYLLQTGLL
+440 E
-450 KRTSR
+450 
-455 GRVATPKAYEVLHLN
+455 
-470 YEDFRKK
+470 

>member
-288 IDLPPFTL
+288 IDLPNNKEI
-296 VGATTRAGDLSA
+296 VKEYN
-308 PLRDR
+308 
-313 FGIISKLQYYTV
+313 KL
-325 EELTQI
+325 I
-331 IKRTAKV
+331 IKDKTSDIKNYKIEFNDKIEIEN
-338 LGVGIEDDAAVE
+338 LIIEKIESEDDDSNSVC
-350 LASRS
+350 
-355 RGTPRIANRLF
+355 RL
-366 KRVRDFA
+366 
-373 LVKGD
+373 
-378 GNIDKDII
+378 NSKDITLPLYMRNREDGDYI
-386 NIALD
+386 ILKGSNNRKKIKEIFIEKKLPLKKRNNYPLLVDSNNNIIWIP
-391 RLKVDNMGLDETD
+391 N
-404 HELLLAIIKKFN
+404 IKKSKFCN
-416 GGPVGVE
+416 KKSE
-423 AVASAI
+423 NYDI
-429 GEEVTTIEDVY
+429 IIRCNERKEDY
-440 EPYLLQTGLL
+440 E
-450 KRTSR
+450 
-455 GRVATPKAYEVLHLN
+455 
-470 YEDFRKK
+470 

>member
-288 IDLPPFTL
+288 IDLPNNKEI
-296 VGATTRAGDLSA
+296 VKEYN
-308 PLRDR
+308 
-313 FGIISKLQYYTV
+313 KL
-325 EELTQI
+325 I
-331 IKRTAKV
+331 IKDKTSDIKNYKIEFNDKIEIEN
-338 LGVGIEDDAAVE
+338 LIIEKIESEDDDSNSVC
-350 LASRS
+350 
-355 RGTPRIANRLF
+355 RL
-366 KRVRDFA
+366 
-373 LVKGD
+373 
-378 GNIDKDII
+378 NSKDITLPLYI
-386 NIALD
+386 RNREDGDYII
-391 RLKVDNMGLDETD
+391 LKGSN
-404 HELLLAIIKKFN
+404 N
-416 GGPVGVE
+416 
-423 AVASAI
+423 
-429 GEEVTTIEDVY
+429 
-440 EPYLLQTGLL
+440 
-450 KRTSR
+450 
-455 GRVATPKAYEVLHLN
+455 
-470 YEDFRKK
+470 RKKIKEIFIEKKLPLKKKK

>member
-73 TINNYQ
+73 IINNYQ

-135 IKEISNVKNYQ
+135 IKEVSNVKNYQ

-288 IDLPPFTL
+288 IDLPNNKEI
-296 VGATTRAGDLSA
+296 VKEYN
-308 PLRDR
+308 
-313 FGIISKLQYYTV
+313 KL
-325 EELTQI
+325 I
-331 IKRTAKV
+331 IKDKTSDIKNYKIEFNDKIEIEN
-338 LGVGIEDDAAVE
+338 LIIEKIESEDDDSNSVC
-350 LASRS
+350 
-355 RGTPRIANRLF
+355 RL
-366 KRVRDFA
+366 
-373 LVKGD
+373 
-378 GNIDKDII
+378 NSKDITLPLYI
-386 NIALD
+386 RNREDGDYIILKGSNNRKKIKEIFIEKKLPLNKRNNYPLLVDSNNNIIWIP
-391 RLKVDNMGLDETD
+391 N
-404 HELLLAIIKKFN
+404 IKKSKFCN
-416 GGPVGVE
+416 KKSE
-423 AVASAI
+423 NYDI
-429 GEEVTTIEDVY
+429 IIRCNERKEDY
-440 EPYLLQTGLL
+440 E
-450 KRTSR
+450 
-455 GRVATPKAYEVLHLN
+455 
-470 YEDFRKK
+470 

>member
-228 NVYKDNIINIDNLN
+228 NVYKDNIININNLN

-288 IDLPPFTL
+288 IDLPNNKEI
-296 VGATTRAGDLSA
+296 VKEYN
-308 PLRDR
+308 
-313 FGIISKLQYYTV
+313 KL
-325 EELTQI
+325 I
-331 IKRTAKV
+331 IKDKTSDIKNYKIEFNDKIEIEN
-338 LGVGIEDDAAVE
+338 LIIEKIESEDDDSNSVC
-350 LASRS
+350 
-355 RGTPRIANRLF
+355 RL
-366 KRVRDFA
+366 
-373 LVKGD
+373 
-378 GNIDKDII
+378 NSKDITLPLYI
-386 NIALD
+386 RNREDGDYIILKGSNNRKKIKEIFIEKKLPLKKRNNYPLLVDSNNNIIWIP
-391 RLKVDNMGLDETD
+391 N
-404 HELLLAIIKKFN
+404 IKKSKFCN
-416 GGPVGVE
+416 KKSE
-423 AVASAI
+423 NYDI
-429 GEEVTTIEDVY
+429 IIRCNERKEDY
-440 EPYLLQTGLL
+440 E
-450 KRTSR
+450 
-455 GRVATPKAYEVLHLN
+455 
-470 YEDFRKK
+470 